1 MSRAESKPTDLTPL
15 MDRLG
20 HQFGQPALL
29 EEALTHPSVEARGRA
44 ARKHYDRL
52 EFLGDRVLGVIV
64 AEAMHGRFAAAD
76 AGELARRFNA
86 VVRQETLARIAEGL
100 NLGKYLRLSKS
111 ERDTGGAAKPAIL
124 ADAVEAVIAALFLD
138 GGFEVARRIVLHLVA
153 DHLDEAGGAAK
164 DAKTALQEW
173 AAARG
178 IPTPTYRVV
187 TQDGPAHQPRFT
199 VAVTL
204 PDHGTAEGSG
214 GSKRIAEQAA
224 ARILLNQIEGAV
236 S

>member
-1 MSRAESKPTDLTPL
+1 
-15 MDRLG
+15 
-20 HQFGQPALL
+20 
-29 EEALTHPSVEARGRA
+29 
-44 ARKHYDRL
+44 
-52 EFLGDRVLGVIV
+52 
-64 AEAMHGRFAAAD
+64 AAD

-164 DAKTALQEW
+164 D
-173 AAARG
+173 
-178 IPTPTYRVV
+178 
-187 TQDGPAHQPRFT
+187 
-199 VAVTL
+199 
-204 PDHGTAEGSG
+204 
-214 GSKRIAEQAA
+214 
-224 ARILLNQIEGAV
+224 
-236 S
+236 

>member
-1 MSRAESKPTDLTPL
+1 
-15 MDRLG
+15 
-20 HQFGQPALL
+20 
-29 EEALTHPSVEARGRA
+29 SVEARGRA